1 MKFVFDKKTLV
12 DEISVAQKI
21 IATKNAATVLS
32 NVYLEALDDVL
43 MIKAAD
49 TSGTFQTSSR
59 ILVTDKNV

>member
-59 ILVTDKNV
+59 ILVTDQNV

>member
-21 IATKNAATVLS
+21 IATVLS

-49 TSGTFQTSSR
+49 TSE
-59 ILVTDKNV
+59 